1 MREAPLDWAIWV
13 DVVEEVLCELRIP
26 NDKKPAS
33 QLVDLLAWPAL
44 TADGSGELDRAT

>member
-1 MREAPLDWAIWV
+1 MREAPLDGAVRV

-26 NDKKPAS
+26 NDKKPVS

-44 TADGSGELDRAT
+44 AADGRGESGGAT